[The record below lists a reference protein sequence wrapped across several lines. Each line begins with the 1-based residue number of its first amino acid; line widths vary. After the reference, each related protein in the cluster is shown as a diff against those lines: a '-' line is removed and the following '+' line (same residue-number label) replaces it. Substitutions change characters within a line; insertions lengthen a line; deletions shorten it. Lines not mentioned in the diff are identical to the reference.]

1 MFRKLNIKLLGLVF
15 LGLLV
20 VTVLVK
26 VIDGSKGINTLKDEL
41 FRVDET
47 KITSVI
53 IQPKMLNGKPIE
65 LKKEN
70 DSWKVLYE
78 GKSYQ
83 GDKSLIENLIH
94 QVNGLKP
101 LRLAAQNKERWV
113 NYKVTDSL
121 ATKVQLMNSG
131 GELAT
136 LYIGKFSYQQPKQT
150 AMMQQN
156 PYMQQRGTMTT
167 YVRSGNDSEI
177 YAVEGFLGS
186 SANRD
191 ANSFRD
197 KTIVKLDKESINK
210 IDFATPESSF
220 TMVKNENTWMVDGT
234 ALDSTKVA
242 KYLTELSSLKGTSF
256 NNSNSSNY
264 THKLTIFSDNGEN
277 IEINVKIKDEDVI
290 LNSSQNSGSVFKE
303 KKDRIFKK
311 LFVSSNDL
319 ENK

>member
-26 VIDGSKGINTLKDEL
+26 VIDGSKGINTLKDKL
-41 FRVDET
+41 FSVDET
-47 KITSVI
+47 KITSVV
-53 IQPKMLNGKPIE
+53 IQPKMLNGQPIE

-70 DSWKVLYE
+70 DSWKVLFE

-83 GDKSLIENLIH
+83 GDKNLIESLIS

-101 LRLAAQNKERWV
+101 LRLAAQSTERWV
-113 NYKVTDSL
+113 NYELTDSL
-121 ATKVQLMNSG
+121 ATKVQLMGSG

-167 YVRSGNDSEI
+167 YVRSGNDSEV
-177 YAVEGFLGS
+177 YAVAGFLGS

-197 KTIVKLDKESINK
+197 KTIVKVDKGSINK
-210 IDFATPESSF
+210 IDFTTPETSF

-234 ALDSTKVA
+234 ALDSTAVA
-242 KYLTELSSLKGTSF
+242 KYLTEISSLKGTSF
-256 NNSNSSNY
+256 VNDNTGSFS
-264 THKLTIFSDNGEN
+264 HKLTIFSDNGEN
-277 IEINVKIKDEDVI
+277 IEINAIIKDEDVV
-290 LNSSQNSGSVFKE
+290 LTSSQNSGSVFKE

-311 LFVSSNDL
+311 LFVLKSDL